1 MINVLFL
8 DKSNTVLS
16 AMCEII
22 LKEKLSDLT
31 LSISVKSAGTQT
43 TDGVDINTVALK
55 ALWLRGYDGDGF
67 TSRSLT
73 EEDLSM
79 ADYVIITSKQLKFTL
94 PKSDKIYTFG
104 ELTGCNEL
112 KEPCVD
118 EFVTFL
124 DATADIEFMSDILIQ
139 KLKQI

>member
-1 MINVLFL
+1 MH
-8 DKSNTVLS
+8 
-16 AMCEII
+16 
-22 LKEKLSDLT
+22 
-31 LSISVKSAGTQT
+31 
-43 TDGVDINTVALK
+43 
-55 ALWLRGYDGDGF
+55 RHDGDGF

-124 DATADIEFMSDILIQ
+124 DATADIEFMSDIFIQ